1 MQRRVKNEDRMPC
14 RRTVGAE
21 KGGSRLAFEGQAI
34 VWCTSTVPGYT
45 VGGRRGR
52 FPDYATKSGVRWLS
66 HKAMHRTGT
75 LVRRALAEDGNSG
88 DRDTISDG
96 RAATSRGSHRGDG
109 GIADIAEFAMEDVI
123 GIYAPT
129 LDLFSVGG
137 YVKIGRATLWRYKY
151 VAPRV
156 EKEGRFGLPASYYS
170 QFSFPLSG
178 LA

>member
-1 MQRRVKNEDRMPC
+1 MRRRVKNEDRMP
-14 RRTVGAE
+14 RRKTAGAE

-34 VWCTSTVPGYT
+34 VRCTSTVPGYT
-45 VGGRRGR
+45 AGGRRWR

-96 RAATSRGSHRGDG
+96 HAATLRGSHRGDG
-109 GIADIAEFAMEDVI
+109 GIADIAEFAM
-123 GIYAPT
+123 
-129 LDLFSVGG
+129 DLFSVGG

-156 EKEGRFGLPASYYS
+156 ERLGDVLDSRRVTIHA
-170 QFSFPLSG
+170 
-178 LA
+178 

>member
-1 MQRRVKNEDRMPC
+1 ME
-14 RRTVGAE
+14 
-21 KGGSRLAFEGQAI
+21 
-34 VWCTSTVPGYT
+34 
-45 VGGRRGR
+45 
-52 FPDYATKSGVRWLS
+52 
-66 HKAMHRTGT
+66 
-75 LVRRALAEDGNSG
+75 NSG

-123 GIYAPT
+123 RIYAPT

-156 EKEGRFGLPASYYS
+156 ERQYVLDSRRVTIHA
-170 QFSFPLSG
+170 
-178 LA
+178 

>member
-1 MQRRVKNEDRMPC
+1 ME
-14 RRTVGAE
+14 
-21 KGGSRLAFEGQAI
+21 
-34 VWCTSTVPGYT
+34 
-45 VGGRRGR
+45 
-52 FPDYATKSGVRWLS
+52 
-66 HKAMHRTGT
+66 
-75 LVRRALAEDGNSG
+75 NSG

-137 YVKIGRATLWRYKY
+137 YVKIGRATLWRHKY

-156 EKEGRFGLPASYYS
+156 ESCRTFWTPGELLFTHEQYP
-170 QFSFPLSG
+170 
-178 LA
+178 

>member
-1 MQRRVKNEDRMPC
+1 MEVSGLCHKIR
-14 RRTVGAE
+14 
-21 KGGSRLAFEGQAI
+21 GSLVEPQ
-34 VWCTSTVPGYT
+34 
-45 VGGRRGR
+45 
-52 FPDYATKSGVRWLS
+52 S
-66 HKAMHRTGT
+66 HASYRDA
-75 LVRRALAEDGNSG
+75 RAACEDGNSG

-96 RAATSRGSHRGDG
+96 CAATSRGSHRGDG

-156 EKEGRFGLPASYYS
+156 EGRVDVLDSRRVTIHA
-170 QFSFPLSG
+170 
-178 LA
+178 